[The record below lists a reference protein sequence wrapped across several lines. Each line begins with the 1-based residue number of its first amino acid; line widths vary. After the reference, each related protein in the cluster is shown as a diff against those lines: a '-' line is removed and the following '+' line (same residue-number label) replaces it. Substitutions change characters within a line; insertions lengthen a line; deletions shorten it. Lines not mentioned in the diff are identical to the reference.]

1 MTAAPVGTIDADDA
15 ADVGRVLSKGR
26 DQTRIGHAADL
37 AVAAVDRHD
46 AADVAVAKDV
56 TAVRIVLLYAAAGKA
71 TGQTAHKPAAEHVA
85 LAGLAV
91 VQHNILAVADKAADE
106 ITLEGAGVG
115 QCAGFFVE
123 ARLDLLLE
131 LGLSQVAAGHAFAA
145 LQGHALA
152 VARNAAEEL
161 PQHQAAR
168 IARGIALIVG
178 ARADRAVVP
187 QARQARRAGICACRK
202 QVADDTA
209 RKAVAGHKAVVDDVR
224 ITVRF
229 HLGSVHRA
237 EHAAHADAAPEGVLV
252 IRLGRRSGV
261 AGLLG
266 LLVCRCGRF
275 HVFRV
280 LVHKQTRHRH
290 VRRNGQVLHNGLGF
304 GYGNADETANAA
316 RLVCIIGIVFVI
328 YGLVFCCSL
337 RCSGSVVKRQRRGHQ
352 CTRRGVRAAGQGAVF
367 QRAGIDAAE
376 CANST
381 HIAPV
386 LVVGI
391 FQRRDEFCGRQ
402 PELVCLR
409 QRIGGD
415 GLGLDVDLN
424 VRVAQCDVRNFALVL
439 ADKADIVVG
448 QHVLLCPA
456 GFCNGLAAQLQ
467 IEDGHTGRLGCKD
480 RCFARKYDIFSQLR
494 DRRPGD
500 RVIEGRHLGRRVLI
514 TRRAVD
520 RDAAARPVQAGAV
533 AGLRGQR
540 VGALVGNL
548 PIRRPAQVVQM
559 AEIFQVCR
567 DRRAALGQQGVFLV
581 RRFLFA
587 GCVGVAVVLPR
598 LGAHGNVDVLRVV
611 QQAGDAV
618 QARGGNLCVDLTRT
632 QQRRVRHG
640 VQRQHKAALV
650 VA

>member
-1 MTAAPVGTIDADDA
+1 MTAAPVGIIDADDA

-71 TGQTAHKPAAEHVA
+71 TSQTAHKPAAEHVA
-85 LAGLAV
+85 LAGLAA
-91 VQHNILAVADKAADE
+91 VQHNFLAVADKAADE

-115 QCAGFFVE
+115 QCPGCVE

-131 LGLSQVAAGHAFAA
+131 LGLGQVAAGHAFAP
-145 LQGHALA
+145 LQGHAPA

-168 IARGIALIVG
+168 IAHGIAFIVG

-187 QARQARRAGICACRK
+187 QARQARGAGICACRK
-202 QVADDTA
+202 QVADDAA

-224 ITVRF
+224 FTVCF
-229 HLGSVHRA
+229 HLGRVHRT
-237 EHAAHADAAPEGVLV
+237 EHAAHADAAPERVLFT
-252 IRLGRRSGV
+252 RLGCRGSV

-266 LLVCRCGRF
+266 LLVCRCGLYNGL
-275 HVFRV
+275 RV
-280 LVHKQTRHRH
+280 LVHKQTRYRH
-290 VRRNGQVLHNGLGF
+290 VRRDGQILHDGLGF

-316 RLVCIIGIVFVI
+316 RLVCIIGIAFAASVQR
-328 YGLVFCCSL
+328 L
-337 RCSGSVVKRQRRGHQ
+337 RFALHCGGSVVKRQRRGHQ
-352 CTRRGVRAAGQGAVF
+352 RTRRGVRAAGQGAVF
-367 QRAGIDAAE
+367 QRAGVDAAE
-376 CANST
+376 CADGA

-386 LVVGI
+386 LVGVL
-391 FQRRDEFCGRQ
+391 QRRDEFGCSQ
-402 PELVCLR
+402 LELVFVR
-409 QRIGGD
+409 QRTGGD

-439 ADKADIVVG
+439 TDKADIVVG
-448 QHVLLCPA
+448 QLVLLCPA

-467 IEDGHTGRLGCKD
+467 IEDGNTGRLVVGKA
-480 RCFARKYDIFSQLR
+480 RCFTRKYDFFAQFR

-500 RVIEGRHLGRRVLI
+500 RVIEGRHLGRRVLP

-533 AGLRGQR
+533 AGLGGQC
-540 VGALVGNL
+540 VGALVVNL

-559 AEIFQVCR
+559 AEIFQVSR

-587 GCVGVAVVLPR
+587 GCVGVAVVFPR

-618 QARGGNLCVDLTRT
+618 QARGGNVSVVLTRT

>member
-1 MTAAPVGTIDADDA
+1 M
-15 ADVGRVLSKGR
+15 
-26 DQTRIGHAADL
+26 

-71 TGQTAHKPAAEHVA
+71 TSQTAHKPATEHVA
-85 LAGLAV
+85 LAGLAA
-91 VQHNILAVADKAADE
+91 VQHNFLAVADKAADE

-131 LGLSQVAAGHAFAA
+131 LGLGQVAAGHAVAV
-145 LQGHALA
+145 LQGHAPA

-187 QARQARRAGICACRK
+187 QARQALGHAGVRRK
-202 QVADDTA
+202 QVADDAA

-224 ITVRF
+224 FTVCF

-252 IRLGRRSGV
+252 IRLSRRSGV
-261 AGLLG
+261 AGLLA
-266 LLVCRCGRF
+266 LLVCRCVCN
-275 HVFRV
+275 VFRV

-290 VRRNGQVLHNGLGF
+290 VRRDGQILHDGIRF

-316 RLVCIIGIVFVI
+316 RLVCIIGIVFAIDVQRF
-328 YGLVFCCSL
+328 LFAL
-337 RCSGSVVKRQRRGHQ
+337 RCGGSVVKRQRRGHQ
-352 CTRRGVRAAGQGAVF
+352 RTGRGVRAAGQGAVF
-367 QRAGIDAAE
+367 QRAGVDAAE
-376 CANST
+376 CADGA

-386 LVVGI
+386 LVVLL
-391 FQRRDEFCGRQ
+391 QRRNEFGCGQ
-402 PELVCLR
+402 LELFFVR
-409 QRIGGD
+409 QRTGGD

-448 QHVLLCPA
+448 QLVLLCPA
-456 GFCNGLAAQLQ
+456 SFCNGLAAQLQ
-467 IEDGHTGRLGCKD
+467 IEDGHTGRLVVGKA
-480 RCFARKYDIFSQLR
+480 RCFAPKFDFFTQLR

-500 RVIEGRHLGRRVLI
+500 RVIEGRHLGRRPCA
-514 TRRAVD
+514 RGAVD

-533 AGLRGQR
+533 AGLGGQR
-540 VGALVGNL
+540 VGALVGDV
-548 PIRRPAQVVQM
+548 PVGRPAQVVQM
-559 AEIFQVCR
+559 AEIFQVGLF
-567 DRRAALGQQGVFLV
+567 RRAAFGQQGVFLV

-618 QARGGNLCVDLTRT
+618 QARGGNVSVVLTRT

>member
-1 MTAAPVGTIDADDA
+1 MTAAPVGIIDADDT

-26 DQTRIGHAADL
+26 DQTRIGHADDL

-46 AADVAVAKDV
+46 AADVAAAKDV

-85 LAGLAV
+85 LAGLAA
-91 VQHNILAVADKAADE
+91 VQHNFLAVADKAADE

-131 LGLSQVAAGHAFAA
+131 LGLGQVAAGHTFAA
-145 LQGHALA
+145 LQGHAPA

-187 QARQARRAGICACRK
+187 QARQALGHAGVRRK
-202 QVADDTA
+202 QVADDAA
-209 RKAVAGHKAVVDDVR
+209 RKAIAGHKAVVDDVR
-224 ITVRF
+224 IAVRC
-229 HLGSVHRA
+229 HLGRVHRA

-252 IRLGRRSGV
+252 TRLSCRGSV

-266 LLVCRCGRF
+266 LLVCRCVCNGL
-275 HVFRV
+275 RV
-280 LVHKQTRHRH
+280 LVHKQTRYRH
-290 VRRNGQVLHNGLGF
+290 VRRNGQVLHDGLGF

-316 RLVCIIGIVFVI
+316 RLVCIIGIAFAASVQRLCFA
-328 YGLVFCCSL
+328 L
-337 RCSGSVVKRQRRGHQ
+337 RCGGSVVKRQRRGHQ
-352 CTRRGVRAAGQGAVF
+352 RARRGVRAAGQGAVF

-376 CANST
+376 CADST

-386 LVVGI
+386 LV
-391 FQRRDEFCGRQ
+391 FLRQRRDEFGCSQ
-402 PELVCLR
+402 LELVCLR

-480 RCFARKYDIFSQLR
+480 RCLARKYDIFAQLR
-494 DRRPGD
+494 DRRPGN
-500 RVIEGRHLGRRVLI
+500 RVIEGRHLGRRPCA
-514 TRRAVD
+514 RGAVD
-520 RDAAARPVQAGAV
+520 RNAAARPVQAGAV
-533 AGLRGQR
+533 AGLGGQR
-540 VGALVGNL
+540 VGALVVNL

-587 GCVGVAVVLPR
+587 GCVGVAVVFPR

-618 QARGGNLCVDLTRT
+618 QARGGNVSAVLTRT

>member
-1 MTAAPVGTIDADDA
+1 M
-15 ADVGRVLSKGR
+15 
-26 DQTRIGHAADL
+26 

-46 AADVAVAKDV
+46 AADVAAAKDV
-56 TAVRIVLLYAAAGKA
+56 TAVRIVLFYAAAGKA
-71 TGQTAHKPAAEHVA
+71 TGQTAHKPVAEHVA

-91 VQHNILAVADKAADE
+91 LQHNILAVADKAADE

-115 QCAGFFVE
+115 QCAGFVE

-131 LGLSQVAAGHAFAA
+131 LGLGQVAAGHAFAA
-145 LQGHALA
+145 LQGHAPA
-152 VARNAAEEL
+152 VARNAAKEL

-187 QARQARRAGICACRK
+187 QARQALGHAGVHRK
-202 QVADDTA
+202 QVADDAA

-224 ITVRF
+224 FTVCF
-229 HLGSVHRA
+229 HLGRVHRA
-237 EHAAHADAAPEGVLV
+237 EHAAHADAAPEGVFV
-252 IRLGRRSGV
+252 IRPGCRSGV

-266 LLVCRCGRF
+266 LLVCRCVCNGLRA
-275 HVFRV
+275 

-290 VRRNGQVLHNGLGF
+290 VRRDGQILHNGIRF

-316 RLVCIIGIVFVI
+316 RLVCIIGIAFAASVLRLRFA
-328 YGLVFCCSL
+328 L
-337 RCSGSVVKRQRRGHQ
+337 RCGGSVVKRQRRGHQ
-352 CTRRGVRAAGQGAVF
+352 RTGRGVRAAGQGAVF

-376 CANST
+376 CADSAN
-381 HIAPV
+381 IAPV
-386 LVVGI
+386 LV
-391 FQRRDEFCGRQ
+391 FLRQRRDEFGRGQ
-402 PELVCLR
+402 LELVCLR

-424 VRVAQCDVRNFALVL
+424 VRVAQCDVRNVALVL
-439 ADKADIVVG
+439 ADKADIVVD
-448 QHVLLCPA
+448 QLVLLCLA

-467 IEDGHTGRLGCKD
+467 IKDGHTGRLVVGKA
-480 RCFARKYDIFSQLR
+480 RCFARKYDFFTQFR

-500 RVIEGRHLGRRVLI
+500 RVIEGRHLGRRVLLA
-514 TRRAVD
+514 RGAVD

-533 AGLRGQR
+533 AGLGGQR
-540 VGALVGNL
+540 VGALVGDV
-548 PIRRPAQVVQM
+548 PVGRPAQVVQM
-559 AEIFQVCR
+559 AEIFQVGR

-618 QARGGNLCVDLTRT
+618 QARGGNVSAVLTRT

>member
-1 MTAAPVGTIDADDA
+1 MTAAPVGIIDADDA

-46 AADVAVAKDV
+46 AADVAAAKDV

-85 LAGLAV
+85 LAGLAA
-91 VQHNILAVADKAADE
+91 VQHNFLAVADKAADE

-115 QCAGFFVE
+115 QCAGFVE

-131 LGLSQVAAGHAFAA
+131 LGLGQVAAGHAFAA
-145 LQGHALA
+145 LQGHAPS

-168 IARGIALIVG
+168 IALGIALIVG

-187 QARQARRAGICACRK
+187 QARQARGAGICACRK
-202 QVADDTA
+202 QVADDAA
-209 RKAVAGHKAVVDDVR
+209 RKAVASHKAVVDDVR
-224 ITVRF
+224 LVRRL
-229 HLGSVHRA
+229 HLRGVHRA

-252 IRLGRRSGV
+252 TRLGCRSGV

-266 LLVCRCGRF
+266 LLVCRCGLCNGL
-275 HVFRV
+275 HV
-280 LVHKQTRHRH
+280 LVHKQTRYRH
-290 VRRNGQVLHNGLGF
+290 VRRDGQILHDGIRF

-316 RLVCIIGIVFVI
+316 RLVCIIGIAFAVSVQRLL
-328 YGLVFCCSL
+328 YAL
-337 RCSGSVVKRQRRGHQ
+337 RCGGFVVKRQRRGHQ
-352 CTRRGVRAAGQGAVF
+352 RTGRGVRAAGQGAVF
-367 QRAGIDAAE
+367 QRAGVDAAE
-376 CANST
+376 CADGAN
-381 HIAPV
+381 IAPV

-391 FQRRDEFCGRQ
+391 LQRRDEFCGRQ
-402 PELVCLR
+402 PELVCIR

-439 ADKADIVVG
+439 TDKADIVVG
-448 QHVLLCPA
+448 QLVLLCPA

-467 IEDGHTGRLGCKD
+467 IEDGHTGRLGCNT
-480 RCFARKYDIFSQLR
+480 RCFARKFDFFTQLR

-500 RVIEGRHLGRRVLI
+500 RVIEGRHLGRRPCA
-514 TRRAVD
+514 RGAVD

-533 AGLRGQR
+533 AGLGSQR
-540 VGALVGNL
+540 VGSLAGNL
-548 PIRRPAQVVQM
+548 PIGRPAQVVQM
-559 AEIFQVCR
+559 AEIFQVSR
-567 DRRAALGQQGVFLV
+567 DRRAALGQQSVFLV

-618 QARGGNLCVDLTRT
+618 QARGGNFSAVLTRA

>member
-1 MTAAPVGTIDADDA
+1 M
-15 ADVGRVLSKGR
+15 
-26 DQTRIGHAADL
+26 
-37 AVAAVDRHD
+37 
-46 AADVAVAKDV
+46 
-56 TAVRIVLLYAAAGKA
+56 
-71 TGQTAHKPAAEHVA
+71 
-85 LAGLAV
+85 
-91 VQHNILAVADKAADE
+91 
-106 ITLEGAGVG
+106 
-115 QCAGFFVE
+115 
-123 ARLDLLLE
+123 
-131 LGLSQVAAGHAFAA
+131 
-145 LQGHALA
+145 QGHAPA

-187 QARQARRAGICACRK
+187 QARQALGHAGVHRK
-202 QVADDTA
+202 QVADDAA

-224 ITVRF
+224 FTVCF
-229 HLGSVHRA
+229 HLGRVHRA

-252 IRLGRRSGV
+252 IRLGCRGSV

-266 LLVCRCGRF
+266 LLVWRCGRF

-290 VRRNGQVLHNGLGF
+290 VRRNGQVLHDGLGF

-316 RLVCIIGIVFVI
+316 RLVCIIGIFFVI

-337 RCSGSVVKRQRRGHQ
+337 CCGGFVVKRQRRGHQ
-352 CTRRGVRAAGQGAVF
+352 RTGRGVRAAGQGAVF
-367 QRAGIDAAE
+367 QRACVDAAE
-376 CANST
+376 CADGT

-386 LVVGI
+386 LVGVL
-391 FQRRDEFCGRQ
+391 QRRDEFGRGQ
-402 PELVCLR
+402 LELVFVR
-409 QRIGGD
+409 QRTGGD

-448 QHVLLCPA
+448 QLFLPFPA
-456 GFCNGLAAQLQ
+456 CFCNGLAAQLQ

-480 RCFARKYDIFSQLR
+480 RCFARKFDFFTQLR

-500 RVIEGRHLGRRVLI
+500 RVIEGRHLGRRVPL

-520 RDAAARPVQAGAV
+520 RNAAARPVQTGAV
-533 AGLRGQR
+533 AGLGGQR

-587 GCVGVAVVLPR
+587 GCVGIAVVLPR

-611 QQAGDAV
+611 QQTGDAV
-618 QARGGNLCVDLTRT
+618 QARGGNLVVLTRT

>member
-1 MTAAPVGTIDADDA
+1 MTAAPVGIIDADDA

-46 AADVAVAKDV
+46 AADVAAAKDV
-56 TAVRIVLLYAAAGKA
+56 TAVRIVLFYAAAGKA

-91 VQHNILAVADKAADE
+91 LQRNILAVADKAADE
-106 ITLEGAGVG
+106 IALEGAGVG
-115 QCAGFFVE
+115 QCAGFVE

-131 LGLSQVAAGHAFAA
+131 LGLGQVAAGHAFAA
-145 LQGHALA
+145 LQGHAPA

-187 QARQARRAGICACRK
+187 QARQHRRRAGICACRK
-202 QVADDTA
+202 QVADDAA

-224 ITVRF
+224 IVVRF

-237 EHAAHADAAPEGVLV
+237 EHAAHADAAPERVLV
-252 IRLGRRSGV
+252 IRPGCRGSV

-266 LLVCRCGRF
+266 LLVWRCGLCNGLRA
-275 HVFRV
+275 
-280 LVHKQTRHRH
+280 LVHKQTRYRH
-290 VRRNGQVLHNGLGF
+290 VRRNGQVLHDGLGF

-316 RLVCIIGIVFVI
+316 RLVCIIGIAVAASVLRLRFA
-328 YGLVFCCSL
+328 L
-337 RCSGSVVKRQRRGHQ
+337 RCGGFVVKRQRRGHQ
-352 CTRRGVRAAGQGAVF
+352 RTRRGVRAAGQGAVF
-367 QRAGIDAAE
+367 QRAGVDAAE
-376 CANST
+376 CADGAN
-381 HIAPV
+381 IAPV
-386 LVVGI
+386 LV
-391 FQRRDEFCGRQ
+391 FLRQRRDEFGCSQ
-402 PELVCLR
+402 LELAFVR
-409 QRIGGD
+409 QRTGGD

-448 QHVLLCPA
+448 QLGLPCPA

-467 IEDGHTGRLGCKD
+467 IEDGHTGRLGCNT
-480 RCFARKYDIFSQLR
+480 RCFTRKFDFFAQLR

-500 RVIEGRHLGRRVLI
+500 RVIEGRHLGRRPCA
-514 TRRAVD
+514 RGAVD

-533 AGLRGQR
+533 AGLGGQR
-540 VGALVGNL
+540 VDALVGDV
-548 PIRRPAQVVQM
+548 PVGRPAQVVQM
-559 AEIFQVCR
+559 AEIFQVGLF
-567 DRRAALGQQGVFLV
+567 RRAALGQQGVFLV

-618 QARGGNLCVDLTRT
+618 QARGGNVSAVLTRA

>member
-1 MTAAPVGTIDADDA
+1 M
-15 ADVGRVLSKGR
+15 
-26 DQTRIGHAADL
+26 

-46 AADVAVAKDV
+46 AADVAAAKDV
-56 TAVRIVLLYAAAGKA
+56 TAVRIVLFYAAAGKA

-91 VQHNILAVADKAADE
+91 VQRNILAVADKAADE
-106 ITLEGAGVG
+106 IALEGAGVG

-131 LGLSQVAAGHAFAA
+131 LGLGQVAAGHTFAA
-145 LQGHALA
+145 FQGHAPA

-202 QVADDTA
+202 QVADDAA
-209 RKAVAGHKAVVDDVR
+209 RKAVAGDKAVVDDVR
-224 ITVRF
+224 LVRRL
-229 HLGSVHRA
+229 HLRGVHRA
-237 EHAAHADAAPEGVLV
+237 EHAAHTDAAPEGVLFT
-252 IRLGRRSGV
+252 RLGCRGSV

-266 LLVCRCGRF
+266 LLVWRCGRF
-275 HVFRV
+275 HVFRGR
-280 LVHKQTRHRH
+280 VHKQTRHRH
-290 VRRNGQVLHNGLGF
+290 VRRNGQVLHDGIRCF

-316 RLVCIIGIVFVI
+316 RLVCIIGIAFAASVQRLL
-328 YGLVFCCSL
+328 YAL
-337 RCSGSVVKRQRRGHQ
+337 RCGGSVVKRQRRGHQ
-352 CTRRGVRAAGQGAVF
+352 RTGRGVRAAGQGAVF
-367 QRAGIDAAE
+367 QRAGVDAAE
-376 CANST
+376 CADGT

-386 LVVGI
+386 LVVLR
-391 FQRRDEFCGRQ
+391 QRRDEFGRGQ
-402 PELVCLR
+402 LELVFVR

-448 QHVLLCPA
+448 QLVLPCLA

-467 IEDGHTGRLGCKD
+467 IEDGHTGRLGCNT
-480 RCFARKYDIFSQLR
+480 RCFARKFDFFAQLR

-500 RVIEGRHLGRRVLI
+500 RVIEGRHLGHRRPCA
-514 TRRAVD
+514 RGAVD
-520 RDAAARPVQAGAV
+520 RNAAARPVQAGAV
-533 AGLRGQR
+533 AGLGGQR
-540 VGALVGNL
+540 VGALFGDVPVG
-548 PIRRPAQVVQM
+548 RPAQVVQM
-559 AEIFQVCR
+559 AEIFQVSR

-611 QQAGDAV
+611 QQTGDAV
-618 QARGGNLCVDLTRT
+618 QARGGNVSVVLTRT
-632 QQRRVRHG
+632 QQRRVRHS

>member
-1 MTAAPVGTIDADDA
+1 M
-15 ADVGRVLSKGR
+15 
-26 DQTRIGHAADL
+26 
-37 AVAAVDRHD
+37 
-46 AADVAVAKDV
+46 
-56 TAVRIVLLYAAAGKA
+56 YAAAGKA
-71 TGQTAHKPAAEHVA
+71 AGQTAHKPAAEHVA

-91 VQHNILAVADKAADE
+91 VQRNIFAVADKAADE

-115 QCAGFFVE
+115 QCPGCVE

-131 LGLSQVAAGHAFAA
+131 LGLGQVAAGHAFAA
-145 LQGHALA
+145 LQGHAPA

-168 IARGIALIVG
+168 IALGIALIVG
-178 ARADRAVVP
+178 ARADRAVVR
-187 QARQARRAGICACRK
+187 QARQARGHAGVRRE
-202 QVADDTA
+202 QVADDAA

-224 ITVRF
+224 IAVRF

-252 IRLGRRSGV
+252 TRPGCRGSV

-266 LLVCRCGRF
+266 LLVCRCVCNG
-275 HVFRV
+275 FRV

-290 VRRNGQVLHNGLGF
+290 VRRNGQILHDGIRCF

-316 RLVCIIGIVFVI
+316 RLVCIIGIAFAASVQR
-328 YGLVFCCSL
+328 L
-337 RCSGSVVKRQRRGHQ
+337 RFALHCGGSVIKRQRRGHQ
-352 CTRRGVRAAGQGAVF
+352 RTRRGVRAAGQGAVF
-367 QRAGIDAAE
+367 QRAGVDAAE
-376 CANST
+376 CADGA

-391 FQRRDEFCGRQ
+391 LQRRDEFCGRQ

-409 QRIGGD
+409 QRTGGD

-448 QHVLLCPA
+448 QHVLLCLA

-467 IEDGHTGRLGCKD
+467 IEDGHTGRLVVGKA
-480 RCFARKYDIFSQLR
+480 RCFARKYDFFTQLR

-500 RVIEGRHLGRRVLI
+500 RVIEGRHLGHRRPCA
-514 TRRAVD
+514 RGAVD

-533 AGLRGQR
+533 AGLGGQR
-540 VGALVGNL
+540 VGALVGDV
-548 PIRRPAQVVQM
+548 PVGRPAQVVQM
-559 AEIFQVCR
+559 AEIFQVGLF
-567 DRRAALGQQGVFLV
+567 RRAAFGQQGVFLV

-587 GCVGVAVVLPR
+587 GCIGVTVVFPR

-618 QARGGNLCVDLTRT
+618 QARGGNLCVVLTRT

>member
-1 MTAAPVGTIDADDA
+1 M
-15 ADVGRVLSKGR
+15 
-26 DQTRIGHAADL
+26 

-46 AADVAVAKDV
+46 AADVAAAKDV
-56 TAVRIVLLYAAAGKA
+56 TAVRIVLFYAAAGKA

-91 VQHNILAVADKAADE
+91 LQHNILAVADKAADE

-115 QCAGFFVE
+115 QCAGFVE

-131 LGLSQVAAGHAFAA
+131 LGLGQVAAGHAFAA
-145 LQGHALA
+145 LQGHAPA

-187 QARQARRAGICACRK
+187 QARQALGHAGVHRK
-202 QVADDTA
+202 QVADDAA

-224 ITVRF
+224 FTVCF

-237 EHAAHADAAPEGVLV
+237 EHAAHANAAPEGVFV
-252 IRLGRRSGV
+252 IRLGCRGSV

-280 LVHKQTRHRH
+280 LVHKQTRYRH
-290 VRRNGQVLHNGLGF
+290 VRRNGQVLHDGLGF

-316 RLVCIIGIVFVI
+316 RLVCIIGIAVAASVRRLL
-328 YGLVFCCSL
+328 YAL
-337 RCSGSVVKRQRRGHQ
+337 RCGGSVVKRQRRGHQ
-352 CTRRGVRAAGQGAVF
+352 RTGRGVRAAGQGAVF
-367 QRAGIDAAE
+367 QRAGVDAAE
-376 CANST
+376 CADST

-386 LVVGI
+386 LVVLR
-391 FQRRDEFCGRQ
+391 QRRDEFGRGQ
-402 PELVCLR
+402 LELVCLR
-409 QRIGGD
+409 QRTGVD

-424 VRVAQCDVRNFALVL
+424 VRVAQCDVRNFALIL

-448 QHVLLCPA
+448 QLVLPCPA

-480 RCFARKYDIFSQLR
+480 RCFARKFDFFTQLR
-494 DRRPGD
+494 DRRPCD
-500 RVIEGRHLGRRVLI
+500 RVIEGRHLGRRVPL

-533 AGLRGQR
+533 AGLGGQR
-540 VGALVGNL
+540 VGALVVNL
-548 PIRRPAQVVQM
+548 PIGRPAQIVQM
-559 AEIFQVCR
+559 AEIFQVSR

-587 GCVGVAVVLPR
+587 GCVGIAVVLPR

-618 QARGGNLCVDLTRT
+618 QARGGNLVVLTRT

>member
-1 MTAAPVGTIDADDA
+1 M
-15 ADVGRVLSKGR
+15 
-26 DQTRIGHAADL
+26 
-37 AVAAVDRHD
+37 
-46 AADVAVAKDV
+46 
-56 TAVRIVLLYAAAGKA
+56 YAAAGKA

-85 LAGLAV
+85 LAGLAA
-91 VQHNILAVADKAADE
+91 VQHNFLAVADKAADE

-115 QCAGFFVE
+115 QCAGFFVK

-131 LGLSQVAAGHAFAA
+131 LGLGQVAASHAFAA
-145 LQGHALA
+145 LQGHAPA

-187 QARQARRAGICACRK
+187 QARQALGHAGVRRK
-202 QVADDTA
+202 QVADDAA
-209 RKAVAGHKAVVDDVR
+209 REAVAGDKAVVDDVR

-237 EHAAHADAAPEGVLV
+237 EHAAHADAAPEGVRV
-252 IRLGRRSGV
+252 TRPGCRGSV

-266 LLVCRCGRF
+266 LLVWRCVCN
-275 HVFRV
+275 VFRV
-280 LVHKQTRHRH
+280 LVHKQTRYRH
-290 VRRNGQVLHNGLGF
+290 VRRDGQILHDGIGF

-337 RCSGSVVKRQRRGHQ
+337 CRGGGVAKRQRRGHQ
-352 CTRRGVRAAGQGAVF
+352 RTGRGVRAAGQGAVF
-367 QRAGIDAAE
+367 QRAGVDAAE
-376 CANST
+376 CADGA

-386 LVVGI
+386 LVVLR
-391 FQRRDEFCGRQ
+391 QRRDEFGCSQ
-402 PELVCLR
+402 LELVFVR
-409 QRIGGD
+409 QRTGGD

-424 VRVAQCDVRNFALVL
+424 VRVAQCDVRNVALVL

-448 QHVLLCPA
+448 QLVLLCLA

-467 IEDGHTGRLGCKD
+467 IEDGHTGRLVVGKA
-480 RCFARKYDIFSQLR
+480 RCFAPKFDFFTQLR

-500 RVIEGRHLGRRVLI
+500 RVIEGRHLGRRPCA
-514 TRRAVD
+514 RGAVE

-533 AGLRGQR
+533 AGLGGQC
-540 VGALVGNL
+540 VGALVVNL

-559 AEIFQVCR
+559 AEIFQVSR

-587 GCVGVAVVLPR
+587 GCVGVAVVFPR

-618 QARGGNLCVDLTRT
+618 QARGGNLCVVLTRT

>member
-1 MTAAPVGTIDADDA
+1 MTAAPVGIIDADDA

-46 AADVAVAKDV
+46 AADVAAAKDV
-56 TAVRIVLLYAAAGKA
+56 TAVRIVLFYAAAGKA

-91 VQHNILAVADKAADE
+91 LQRNILAVADKAADE
-106 ITLEGAGVG
+106 IALEGAGVG
-115 QCAGFFVE
+115 QCAGFVE

-131 LGLSQVAAGHAFAA
+131 LGLGQVAAGHAFAA
-145 LQGHALA
+145 FQGHAPA

-168 IARGIALIVG
+168 IALGIALIVG

-187 QARQARRAGICACRK
+187 QARQHRRRAGICACRK
-202 QVADDTA
+202 QVADDAA

-224 ITVRF
+224 ITVCF

-237 EHAAHADAAPEGVLV
+237 EHAAHADAAPEGALV
-252 IRLGRRSGV
+252 IRLGCRGSV

-266 LLVCRCGRF
+266 LLVWRCGLCNGLRA
-275 HVFRV
+275 

-290 VRRNGQVLHNGLGF
+290 VRRDCQILHDGIRF

-316 RLVCIIGIVFVI
+316 RLVFIIGIVFVI

-337 RCSGSVVKRQRRGHQ
+337 RCGGFVVKRQRRGHQ
-352 CTRRGVRAAGQGAVF
+352 RTRRGVRAAGQGAVF
-367 QRAGIDAAE
+367 QRAGVDAAE
-376 CANST
+376 CADGAN
-381 HIAPV
+381 IAPV
-386 LVVGI
+386 LVVLR
-391 FQRRDEFCGRQ
+391 QRRDEFGCGQ
-402 PELVCLR
+402 LELVFVR

-448 QHVLLCPA
+448 QLGLPCPA

-467 IEDGHTGRLGCKD
+467 IEDGHTGRLGCNT
-480 RCFARKYDIFSQLR
+480 RCFTRKFDFFAQLR

-500 RVIEGRHLGRRVLI
+500 RVIEGRHLGRRPCA
-514 TRRAVD
+514 RGAVD

-533 AGLRGQR
+533 AGLGGQR
-540 VGALVGNL
+540 VDALVGDV
-548 PIRRPAQVVQM
+548 PVGRPAQVVQM
-559 AEIFQVCR
+559 AEIFQVGR
-567 DRRAALGQQGVFLV
+567 VRRAALGQQGVFLV

-618 QARGGNLCVDLTRT
+618 QARGGNVSAVLTRA

>member
-1 MTAAPVGTIDADDA
+1 MAAAPVGIIDADDA

-26 DQTRIGHAADL
+26 DQTRIGHAADF

-46 AADVAVAKDV
+46 AADVAAAKDV
-56 TAVRIVLLYAAAGKA
+56 TAVRIVLFYAAAGKA

-91 VQHNILAVADKAADE
+91 LQRNILAVADKAADE

-123 ARLDLLLE
+123 ACLDLLLE
-131 LGLSQVAAGHAFAA
+131 LGLGQVAAGHAFAA
-145 LQGHALA
+145 LQGHAPA

-161 PQHQAAR
+161 PQHQAVR
-168 IARGIALIVG
+168 IALGIALIVG

-187 QARQARRAGICACRK
+187 QARQHRRRAGICACRK
-202 QVADDTA
+202 QVADDAA
-209 RKAVAGHKAVVDDVR
+209 REAVAGHKAVVDDVR
-224 ITVRF
+224 LTVRL

-252 IRLGRRSGV
+252 IRPGCRGSV

-266 LLVCRCGRF
+266 LLVCRYVCN
-275 HVFRV
+275 VFRV

-290 VRRNGQVLHNGLGF
+290 VRRNGQVLHDGIRF

-316 RLVCIIGIVFVI
+316 RLVCIIGISVAASVQR
-328 YGLVFCCSL
+328 L
-337 RCSGSVVKRQRRGHQ
+337 RFAIRCGGSVVKRQRRGHQ
-352 CTRRGVRAAGQGAVF
+352 RTRRGVRAAGQGAVF
-367 QRAGIDAAE
+367 QRAGVDAAE

-386 LVVGI
+386 LVGVL
-391 FQRRDEFCGRQ
+391 QRRDEFGCGQ
-402 PELVCLR
+402 LELVFVR
-409 QRIGGD
+409 QCIGGE

-448 QHVLLCPA
+448 QLVLPFPA
-456 GFCNGLAAQLQ
+456 GFCNRLAAQLQ
-467 IEDGHTGRLGCKD
+467 IEDGYTGRLGRNT
-480 RCFARKYDIFSQLR
+480 RCFARKYDFFTQLR

-500 RVIEGRHLGRRVLI
+500 RVIEGRHLGHRRPCA
-514 TRRAVD
+514 RGAVD
-520 RDAAARPVQAGAV
+520 RDAAARPVQTGAV
-533 AGLRGQR
+533 AGLGGQR
-540 VGALVGNL
+540 VGALVGDV
-548 PIRRPAQVVQM
+548 PVGRPAQVVQM
-559 AEIFQVCR
+559 AEIFQVGLF
-567 DRRAALGQQGVFLV
+567 RRAALGQQGVFLV

-587 GCVGVAVVLPR
+587 GCIGVTVVFPR

-618 QARGGNLCVDLTRT
+618 QARGGNFSAVLTRA

>member
-85 LAGLAV
+85 LAGLAA

-106 ITLEGAGVG
+106 IALEGAGVG

-123 ARLDLLLE
+123 ARHDLLLE
-131 LGLSQVAAGHAFAA
+131 LGLGQVAAGHTFAA

-187 QARQARRAGICACRK
+187 QARQARGHAGVRRK
-202 QVADDTA
+202 QVADDAT

-316 RLVCIIGIVFVI
+316 RLVCIIGISVAASVQR
-328 YGLVFCCSL
+328 L
-337 RCSGSVVKRQRRGHQ
+337 RFAIRCGGSVVKRQRRGHQ
-352 CTRRGVRAAGQGAVF
+352 RTRRGVRAAGQGAVF
-367 QRAGIDAAE
+367 QRAGVDAAE
-376 CANST
+376 CADST

-386 LVVGI
+386 LVVLL
-391 FQRRDEFCGRQ
+391 QRRDEFGCGQ
-402 PELVCLR
+402 LELVCLR
-409 QRIGGD
+409 QRTSGD

-480 RCFARKYDIFSQLR
+480 RCFARKYDIFAQLR

-500 RVIEGRHLGRRVLI
+500 RVIEGRHLGRRVLP

-533 AGLRGQR
+533 AGLGGQH
-540 VGALVGNL
+540 VGALAGIL
-548 PIRRPAQVVQM
+548 PIRGPAQVVQM
-559 AEIFQVCR
+559 AEIFQVSR
-567 DRRAALGQQGVFLV
+567 DRRAALGQQSVFIGRSPHLA
-581 RRFLFA
+581 A

-618 QARGGNLCVDLTRT
+618 QARGGNVSAVLTRA
-632 QQRRVRHG
+632 QQRGVRHG

>member
-1 MTAAPVGTIDADDA
+1 M
-15 ADVGRVLSKGR
+15 
-26 DQTRIGHAADL
+26 
-37 AVAAVDRHD
+37 
-46 AADVAVAKDV
+46 
-56 TAVRIVLLYAAAGKA
+56 YAAAGKA

-85 LAGLAV
+85 LAGLAA
-91 VQHNILAVADKAADE
+91 VQHNFLAVADKAADE

-115 QCAGFFVE
+115 QCAGFVE

-131 LGLSQVAAGHAFAA
+131 LGLGQVAAGHAFAA
-145 LQGHALA
+145 LQGHAPA

-202 QVADDTA
+202 QVADDAA

-224 ITVRF
+224 LVRRL
-229 HLGSVHRA
+229 HLRGVHRA
-237 EHAAHADAAPEGVLV
+237 EHAAHADAAPEGAVRAGLS
-252 IRLGRRSGV
+252 RRGSV

-266 LLVCRCGRF
+266 LLVWRCVCNGL
-275 HVFRV
+275 RV

-290 VRRNGQVLHNGLGF
+290 VRRNGQILHDGIRCF

-316 RLVCIIGIVFVI
+316 RLVCIIGIAVAASVRCLL
-328 YGLVFCCSL
+328 YAL
-337 RCSGSVVKRQRRGHQ
+337 RCGGSVVKRQRRGHQ
-352 CTRRGVRAAGQGAVF
+352 RTGRGVRAAGQGAIF
-367 QRAGIDAAE
+367 QRAGVDAAE
-376 CANST
+376 CADGAN
-381 HIAPV
+381 IAPV
-386 LVVGI
+386 LV
-391 FQRRDEFCGRQ
+391 FLRQRRDEFGCGQ
-402 PELVCLR
+402 LELVFVR
-409 QRIGGD
+409 QRTGGD

-448 QHVLLCPA
+448 QLVLPCPA

-467 IEDGHTGRLGCKD
+467 IEDGHTGRLGCNT
-480 RCFARKYDIFSQLR
+480 RCFALKFDFFAQLR

-500 RVIEGRHLGRRVLI
+500 RVIEGRHLGRRVPL

-520 RDAAARPVQAGAV
+520 RNAAARPVQTGAV
-533 AGLRGQR
+533 AGLGGQR
-540 VGALVGNL
+540 VGALAGNL
-548 PIRRPAQVVQM
+548 PIGRPAQVVQM
-559 AEIFQVCR
+559 AEIFQFCFI
-567 DRRAALGQQGVFLV
+567 RRAALGQQSVFLV

-587 GCVGVAVVLPR
+587 GCVGIAVVLPR
-598 LGAHGNVDVLRVV
+598 LGTHGNVDVLRVV
-611 QQAGDAV
+611 QQTGDAV
-618 QARGGNLCVDLTRT
+618 QARGGNLVVLTRT

>member
-1 MTAAPVGTIDADDA
+1 M
-15 ADVGRVLSKGR
+15 
-26 DQTRIGHAADL
+26 

-46 AADVAVAKDV
+46 AADVAAAKDV

-85 LAGLAV
+85 LAGLAA
-91 VQHNILAVADKAADE
+91 VQHNFLAVADKAADE

-115 QCAGFFVE
+115 QCAGFFVK

-131 LGLSQVAAGHAFAA
+131 LGLGQVAAGHAFAP
-145 LQGHALA
+145 LQGHAPA

-168 IARGIALIVG
+168 IARGIAFIVG

-187 QARQARRAGICACRK
+187 QARQARGAGICACRK
-202 QVADDTA
+202 QVADDAA
-209 RKAVAGHKAVVDDVR
+209 RKAVASHKAVVDDVR
-224 ITVRF
+224 LVRRL
-229 HLGSVHRA
+229 HLRGVHRA

-252 IRLGRRSGV
+252 TRLGCRSGV

-266 LLVCRCGRF
+266 LLVCRCGLCNGL
-275 HVFRV
+275 HV
-280 LVHKQTRHRH
+280 LVHKQTRYRH
-290 VRRNGQVLHNGLGF
+290 VRRDGQILHDGIRF

-316 RLVCIIGIVFVI
+316 RLVCIIGIAFAVSVQRLL
-328 YGLVFCCSL
+328 YAL
-337 RCSGSVVKRQRRGHQ
+337 RCGGFVVKRQRRGHQ
-352 CTRRGVRAAGQGAVF
+352 RTGRGVRAAGQGAVF
-367 QRAGIDAAE
+367 QRAGVDAAE
-376 CANST
+376 CADGAN
-381 HIAPV
+381 IAPV

-391 FQRRDEFCGRQ
+391 LQRRDEFCGRQ
-402 PELVCLR
+402 PELVCIR

-439 ADKADIVVG
+439 TDKADIVVG
-448 QHVLLCPA
+448 QLVLLCPA

-480 RCFARKYDIFSQLR
+480 RCLARKYDIFAQLR

-500 RVIEGRHLGRRVLI
+500 RVIEGRHLGRRPCA
-514 TRRAVD
+514 RGAVD

-533 AGLRGQR
+533 AGLGGQR

-567 DRRAALGQQGVFLV
+567 NRRAALGQQGVFLV
-581 RRFLFA
+581 RHFLFA

-618 QARGGNLCVDLTRT
+618 QARGGNVSVVLTRA

>member
-1 MTAAPVGTIDADDA
+1 M
-15 ADVGRVLSKGR
+15 
-26 DQTRIGHAADL
+26 
-37 AVAAVDRHD
+37 
-46 AADVAVAKDV
+46 
-56 TAVRIVLLYAAAGKA
+56 YAAAGKA
-71 TGQTAHKPAAEHVA
+71 TGQTAHKPAAEHVV

-91 VQHNILAVADKAADE
+91 FQHNFLAVADKAADE

-115 QCAGFFVE
+115 QCPGCVE

-131 LGLSQVAAGHAFAA
+131 LGLGQVAAGHAFAA
-145 LQGHALA
+145 LQGHAPA

-187 QARQARRAGICACRK
+187 QARQALGHAGVRRK
-202 QVADDTA
+202 QVADDAA
-209 RKAVAGHKAVVDDVR
+209 RKAVAGDKAVVDDVR

-237 EHAAHADAAPEGVLV
+237 EHAAHADAAPEGAV
-252 IRLGRRSGV
+252 RAGLGCRGSV

-266 LLVCRCGRF
+266 LLVCRYVCN
-275 HVFRV
+275 VFRV
-280 LVHKQTRHRH
+280 LVHKQTRYRH
-290 VRRNGQVLHNGLGF
+290 VRRDGQILHDGLGF

-316 RLVCIIGIVFVI
+316 RLVCIIGIAFAASVQR
-328 YGLVFCCSL
+328 L
-337 RCSGSVVKRQRRGHQ
+337 RFAIRCGGSVVKRQRRGHQ
-352 CTRRGVRAAGQGAVF
+352 RTRRGVRAAGQGAVF
-367 QRAGIDAAE
+367 QRAGVDAAE
-376 CANST
+376 CADST

-386 LVVGI
+386 LV
-391 FQRRDEFCGRQ
+391 FLRQRRDEFGCGQ
-402 PELVCLR
+402 LELVFVR
-409 QRIGGD
+409 QRTGGD

-424 VRVAQCDVRNFALVL
+424 VRVAQCDVRNFAPVL

-448 QHVLLCPA
+448 QLVLLCPA

-467 IEDGHTGRLGCKD
+467 IEDGHTGRLVVGKA
-480 RCFARKYDIFSQLR
+480 RCFAPKFDFFTQLR

-500 RVIEGRHLGRRVLI
+500 RVIEGRHLGHRRPCA
-514 TRRAVD
+514 RGAVD

-533 AGLRGQR
+533 AGLGGQR

-548 PIRRPAQVVQM
+548 PIGRPAQVVQM
-559 AEIFQVCR
+559 AEIFQISR
-567 DRRAALGQQGVFLV
+567 DRRAALGQQGVFSV

-587 GCVGVAVVLPR
+587 GCVGVAVVFPR
-598 LGAHGNVDVLRVV
+598 LGAHGNIDVLRVV

-618 QARGGNLCVDLTRT
+618 QARSGNVSVVLTRA
-632 QQRRVRHG
+632 QQRCVRHG

>member
-1 MTAAPVGTIDADDA
+1 M
-15 ADVGRVLSKGR
+15 
-26 DQTRIGHAADL
+26 
-37 AVAAVDRHD
+37 
-46 AADVAVAKDV
+46 
-56 TAVRIVLLYAAAGKA
+56 YAAAGKA

-85 LAGLAV
+85 LAGLAA

-106 ITLEGAGVG
+106 IALEGAGVG
-115 QCAGFFVE
+115 QRAGFVE

-131 LGLSQVAAGHAFAA
+131 LGLGQVAAGHAFAPF
-145 LQGHALA
+145 QGHAPA

-187 QARQARRAGICACRK
+187 QARQALGHAGVRRK
-202 QVADDTA
+202 QVADDAA

-224 ITVRF
+224 LVRRL
-229 HLGSVHRA
+229 HLRGVHRA

-252 IRLGRRSGV
+252 IRPGCRGSV
-261 AGLLG
+261 AGLLV
-266 LLVCRCGRF
+266 LLVCRYVCN
-275 HVFRV
+275 VFRV

-290 VRRNGQVLHNGLGF
+290 VRRNGQILHDGIRF

-316 RLVCIIGIVFVI
+316 RLVCIIGIAFAISVQRLRFA
-328 YGLVFCCSL
+328 L
-337 RCSGSVVKRQRRGHQ
+337 RCGGSVVKRQRRGHQ
-352 CTRRGVRAAGQGAVF
+352 RTRRGVRAAGQGAVF

-376 CANST
+376 CTDST

-391 FQRRDEFCGRQ
+391 LQRRDEFCGRQ

-409 QRIGGD
+409 QRTSGD

-424 VRVAQCDVRNFALVL
+424 VRVAQCDVRNFAPVL
-439 ADKADIVVG
+439 ADKADIVGG
-448 QHVLLCPA
+448 QLVLLCLA

-467 IEDGHTGRLGCKD
+467 IEDGHTGRLGCKT
-480 RCFARKYDIFSQLR
+480 RFFARKFDFFAQLR

-500 RVIEGRHLGRRVLI
+500 RVIEGRHLGRRPCV
-514 TRRAVD
+514 RGAVD

-533 AGLRGQR
+533 AGLGGQR
-540 VGALVGNL
+540 VDALVGDV
-548 PIRRPAQVVQM
+548 PVGRPAQVVQM
-559 AEIFQVCR
+559 AEIFQVSR

-587 GCVGVAVVLPR
+587 GCVGVAVVFPR

-618 QARGGNLCVDLTRT
+618 QARGGNVSAVLTRA

>member
-1 MTAAPVGTIDADDA
+1 M
-15 ADVGRVLSKGR
+15 
-26 DQTRIGHAADL
+26 
-37 AVAAVDRHD
+37 
-46 AADVAVAKDV
+46 
-56 TAVRIVLLYAAAGKA
+56 YAAAGKA
-71 TGQTAHKPAAEHVA
+71 AGQTAHKPAAEHVA

-91 VQHNILAVADKAADE
+91 VQRNIFAVADKAADE

-115 QCAGFFVE
+115 QCPGCVE

-131 LGLSQVAAGHAFAA
+131 LGLGQVAAGHAFAA
-145 LQGHALA
+145 LQGHAPA

-168 IARGIALIVG
+168 IALGIALIVG
-178 ARADRAVVP
+178 ARADRAVVR
-187 QARQARRAGICACRK
+187 QARQARGHAGVRRE
-202 QVADDTA
+202 QVADDAA

-224 ITVRF
+224 IAVRF

-252 IRLGRRSGV
+252 IRLGCRGSV

-266 LLVCRCGRF
+266 LLVCRCGLCNGL
-275 HVFRV
+275 RV
-280 LVHKQTRHRH
+280 LVHKQTRYRH
-290 VRRNGQVLHNGLGF
+290 VRRNGQILHDGIRF

-316 RLVCIIGIVFVI
+316 RLVCIIGIAFAVSVQRLRFA
-328 YGLVFCCSL
+328 L
-337 RCSGSVVKRQRRGHQ
+337 RCGGSVVKRQRRGHQ
-352 CTRRGVRAAGQGAVF
+352 RTRRGVRAAGQGAVF
-367 QRAGIDAAE
+367 QRAGVDAAE
-376 CANST
+376 CADGA

-386 LVVGI
+386 LV
-391 FQRRDEFCGRQ
+391 FLRQRRDEFGRGQ
-402 PELVCLR
+402 LELVCLR

-448 QHVLLCPA
+448 QHVLLCLA

-467 IEDGHTGRLGCKD
+467 IEDGHTGRLVVGKA
-480 RCFARKYDIFSQLR
+480 RCFARKYDFFTQLR

-500 RVIEGRHLGRRVLI
+500 RVIEGRHLGHRRPCA
-514 TRRAVD
+514 RGAVD

-533 AGLRGQR
+533 AGLGGQR
-540 VGALVGNL
+540 VGALVGDV
-548 PIRRPAQVVQM
+548 PVGRPAQVVQM
-559 AEIFQVCR
+559 AEIFQVGLF
-567 DRRAALGQQGVFLV
+567 RRAAFGQQGVFLV

-587 GCVGVAVVLPR
+587 GCIGVTVVFPR

-618 QARGGNLCVDLTRT
+618 QARGGNLCVVLTRT

>member
-1 MTAAPVGTIDADDA
+1 MTAAPVGIIDADDA

-46 AADVAVAKDV
+46 AADVAAAKDV
-56 TAVRIVLLYAAAGKA
+56 TAVRIVLFYAAAGKA

-91 VQHNILAVADKAADE
+91 LQRNILAVADKAADE
-106 ITLEGAGVG
+106 IALEGAGVG
-115 QCAGFFVE
+115 QCPGFVE

-131 LGLSQVAAGHAFAA
+131 LGLGQVAAGHAFAA
-145 LQGHALA
+145 FQGHAPA

-161 PQHQAAR
+161 PQHQAAH

-187 QARQARRAGICACRK
+187 QARQHRRRAGICACRK
-202 QVADDTA
+202 QVADDAA

-224 ITVRF
+224 FTVCF

-237 EHAAHADAAPEGVLV
+237 EHAAHADAAPERVLFT
-252 IRLGRRSGV
+252 RLGRRSGV

-266 LLVCRCGRF
+266 LLVWRCGRF

-290 VRRNGQVLHNGLGF
+290 VRRNGQVLHDGLGF

-316 RLVCIIGIVFVI
+316 RLVCIIGIAFAASPLRLRI
-328 YGLVFCCSL
+328 AL
-337 RCSGSVVKRQRRGHQ
+337 RCGGFVVKRQRRGHQ
-352 CTRRGVRAAGQGAVF
+352 RTRRSVRAAGQGAVF
-367 QRAGIDAAE
+367 QRAGVDAAE
-376 CANST
+376 CADST

-386 LVVGI
+386 LV
-391 FQRRDEFCGRQ
+391 FLRQRRDEFGRGQ
-402 PELVCLR
+402 LELAFVR
-409 QRIGGD
+409 QRIGGE

-456 GFCNGLAAQLQ
+456 DFCNGLAAQLQ
-467 IEDGHTGRLGCKD
+467 IEDGHTGRLGCNT
-480 RCFARKYDIFSQLR
+480 RCFTRKFDFFAQLR

-500 RVIEGRHLGRRVLI
+500 RVIEGRHLGRRPCA
-514 TRRAVD
+514 RGAVD

-533 AGLRGQR
+533 AGLGGQR
-540 VGALVGNL
+540 VDALVGDA
-548 PIRRPAQVVQM
+548 PVGRPAQVVQM
-559 AEIFQVCR
+559 AEIFQVCLF
-567 DRRAALGQQGVFLV
+567 RRAALGQQGVFLV

-618 QARGGNLCVDLTRT
+618 QARGGNVSAVLTRA

>member
-1 MTAAPVGTIDADDA
+1 M
-15 ADVGRVLSKGR
+15 
-26 DQTRIGHAADL
+26 
-37 AVAAVDRHD
+37 
-46 AADVAVAKDV
+46 
-56 TAVRIVLLYAAAGKA
+56 YAAAGKA

-85 LAGLAV
+85 LAGLAA
-91 VQHNILAVADKAADE
+91 VQHNFLAVADKAADE
-106 ITLEGAGVG
+106 ITFERAGVG

-131 LGLSQVAAGHAFAA
+131 LGLGQVAASHAFAA
-145 LQGHALA
+145 LQGHAPA

-187 QARQARRAGICACRK
+187 QARQALGHAGVRRK
-202 QVADDTA
+202 QVADDAA

-224 ITVRF
+224 LVRRL
-229 HLGSVHRA
+229 HLRSVHRA
-237 EHAAHADAAPEGVLV
+237 EHAAHADAAPEGVRV
-252 IRLGRRSGV
+252 TRLSRRGSV

-266 LLVCRCGRF
+266 LLVWRCGRF

-290 VRRNGQVLHNGLGF
+290 VRRNGQILHDGLGF

-316 RLVCIIGIVFVI
+316 RLVCIIGIAFVI

-337 RCSGSVVKRQRRGHQ
+337 CRGGGVAKRQRRGHQ
-352 CTRRGVRAAGQGAVF
+352 RTRRGVRAAGQGAVF
-367 QRAGIDAAE
+367 QCAGVDAAE
-376 CANST
+376 CADGA

-386 LVVGI
+386 LV
-391 FQRRDEFCGRQ
+391 FLRQRRDEFGCGQ
-402 PELVCLR
+402 LELVFVR
-409 QRIGGD
+409 QRTGGD

-439 ADKADIVVG
+439 TDKADIVVG

-467 IEDGHTGRLGCKD
+467 IEDGHTGHLGCKA
-480 RCFARKYDIFSQLR
+480 RCFARKYDFFAQFR

-500 RVIEGRHLGRRVLI
+500 RVIKGWHLGRRVLL
-514 TRRAVD
+514 TRRTVD

-533 AGLRGQR
+533 AGLGGQH

-559 AEIFQVCR
+559 AEIFQVGLF
-567 DRRAALGQQGVFLV
+567 RRAALGQQGVFLV

-587 GCVGVAVVLPR
+587 GCIGVAVVLPR

-618 QARGGNLCVDLTRT
+618 QARGGNVSVVLTRA

>member
-1 MTAAPVGTIDADDA
+1 MTAAPVGIIDADDA

-26 DQTRIGHAADL
+26 DQTRIGHAADF
-37 AVAAVDRHD
+37 AVAAADRHD

-91 VQHNILAVADKAADE
+91 LQRNILAVADKAADE
-106 ITLEGAGVG
+106 IALEGAGVG
-115 QCAGFFVE
+115 QCPGCVE

-131 LGLSQVAAGHAFAA
+131 LGLGQVAAGHAFAA
-145 LQGHALA
+145 LQGHAPA

-187 QARQARRAGICACRK
+187 QARQALGHAGVRRK
-202 QVADDTA
+202 QVADDAA

-224 ITVRF
+224 LVRRL
-229 HLGSVHRA
+229 HLRGVHRA
-237 EHAAHADAAPEGVLV
+237 EHAAHADAAPEGVLFT
-252 IRLGRRSGV
+252 RLGCRGSV
-261 AGLLG
+261 AGLLV
-266 LLVCRCGRF
+266 LLVCRYICN
-275 HVFRV
+275 VFRV
-280 LVHKQTRHRH
+280 LVHKQTRYRH
-290 VRRNGQVLHNGLGF
+290 VRRNGQILHDGIGF

-316 RLVCIIGIVFVI
+316 RLVCIIGIAFAASVQRLLFA
-328 YGLVFCCSL
+328 L
-337 RCSGSVVKRQRRGHQ
+337 RCGGSVVKRQRRGHQ
-352 CTRRGVRAAGQGAVF
+352 RTRRGVRAAGQGAVF
-367 QRAGIDAAE
+367 QRAGVDAAE
-376 CANST
+376 CADGA

-386 LVVGI
+386 LV
-391 FQRRDEFCGRQ
+391 FLRQRRDEFGRGQ
-402 PELVCLR
+402 LELVCLR

-448 QHVLLCPA
+448 QLVLLCPD

-467 IEDGHTGRLGCKD
+467 IEDGHTGRLTVQRQLAFQHD
-480 RCFARKYDIFSQLR
+480 FFAQLR

-500 RVIEGRHLGRRVLI
+500 RVIEGRHLGRR
-514 TRRAVD
+514 RPCARGAVD
-520 RDAAARPVQAGAV
+520 RNAAARPVQAGAV
-533 AGLRGQR
+533 AGLGGQR

-559 AEIFQVCR
+559 AEIFQVSR

-618 QARGGNLCVDLTRT
+618 QARGGNVSAVLTRA

>member
-1 MTAAPVGTIDADDA
+1 M
-15 ADVGRVLSKGR
+15 
-26 DQTRIGHAADL
+26 

-46 AADVAVAKDV
+46 AANVAAAKDV

-91 VQHNILAVADKAADE
+91 VQRNILAVADKAADE

-115 QCAGFFVE
+115 QCAGFVE

-131 LGLSQVAAGHAFAA
+131 LGLGQVAAGHAFAA
-145 LQGHALA
+145 LQGHAPA

-187 QARQARRAGICACRK
+187 QARQTLGHAGVHRK
-202 QVADDTA
+202 QVADDAA

-224 ITVRF
+224 LAVRL
-229 HLGSVHRA
+229 HLGRVHRA
-237 EHAAHADAAPEGVLV
+237 EHAAHADAAPEGAVRAGLSC
-252 IRLGRRSGV
+252 RGSV

-266 LLVCRCGRF
+266 LLVWRCVCNGLRA
-275 HVFRV
+275 

-290 VRRNGQVLHNGLGF
+290 VRRNGQVLHDGIRCF

-316 RLVCIIGIVFVI
+316 RFVCIIGIAVAASVRRLL
-328 YGLVFCCSL
+328 YAL
-337 RCSGSVVKRQRRGHQ
+337 RCGGSVVKRQRRGHQ
-352 CTRRGVRAAGQGAVF
+352 RTGRGVRAAGQGAVF
-367 QRAGIDAAE
+367 QRACVDAAE
-376 CANST
+376 CADGT

-386 LVVGI
+386 LVGVL
-391 FQRRDEFCGRQ
+391 QRRDEFGRGQ
-402 PELVCLR
+402 LELVFVR
-409 QRIGGD
+409 QRTGGD

-448 QHVLLCPA
+448 QLVLLCPA

-480 RCFARKYDIFSQLR
+480 RCFARKFDFFTQLR
-494 DRRPGD
+494 DRRPCD
-500 RVIEGRHLGRRVLI
+500 RVIEGRHLGHRRPCA
-514 TRRAVD
+514 RGAVD

-533 AGLRGQR
+533 AGLGGQR
-540 VGALVGNL
+540 VDALVGDV
-548 PIRRPAQVVQM
+548 PVGRPAQVVQM
-559 AEIFQVCR
+559 AEIFQVSR

-587 GCVGVAVVLPR
+587 GCVGIAVVLPR

-618 QARGGNLCVDLTRT
+618 QARGGNLVVLTRT

>member
-1 MTAAPVGTIDADDA
+1 MTAAPVGIIDADDA

-46 AADVAVAKDV
+46 AADVAAAKDV

-71 TGQTAHKPAAEHVA
+71 TSQTAHKPAAEHVA
-85 LAGLAV
+85 LAGLAA
-91 VQHNILAVADKAADE
+91 VQHNFLAVADKAADE
-106 ITLEGAGVG
+106 IALEGAGVG
-115 QCAGFFVE
+115 QCAGFVE

-131 LGLSQVAAGHAFAA
+131 LGLGQVAAGHAFAA
-145 LQGHALA
+145 LQGHAPA
-152 VARNAAEEL
+152 IARNAAEEL

-168 IARGIALIVG
+168 IALGIALIVG

-187 QARQARRAGICACRK
+187 QARQSLGHAGVCRK
-202 QVADDTA
+202 QVADDAA

-224 ITVRF
+224 ITVRC

-237 EHAAHADAAPEGVLV
+237 EHAAHADAAPEGVRV
-252 IRLGRRSGV
+252 TRLSRRGSV

-266 LLVCRCGRF
+266 LLVWRCGRF

-290 VRRNGQVLHNGLGF
+290 VRRNGQILHDGLGF

-316 RLVCIIGIVFVI
+316 RLVCIIGIAFVI
-328 YGLVFCCSL
+328 YGPVFCCSL
-337 RCSGSVVKRQRRGHQ
+337 CRGGRVAKLQRRGHQ
-352 CTRRGVRAAGQGAVF
+352 RTRRGVRAAGQGAVF
-367 QRAGIDAAE
+367 QRAGVDAAE
-376 CANST
+376 CADGAN
-381 HIAPV
+381 IAPV
-386 LVVGI
+386 LVVLR
-391 FQRRDEFCGRQ
+391 QRRDEFGCSQ
-402 PELVCLR
+402 LELFFVR

-448 QHVLLCPA
+448 QLVLLCPA
-456 GFCNGLAAQLQ
+456 SFCNGLAAQLQ
-467 IEDGHTGRLGCKD
+467 IEDGHTGRLVVGKA
-480 RCFARKYDIFSQLR
+480 RCFAPKFDFFTQLR

-500 RVIEGRHLGRRVLI
+500 RVIEGRHLGRRPCA
-514 TRRAVD
+514 RGAVD

-533 AGLRGQR
+533 AGLGGQR
-540 VGALVGNL
+540 VGALVVNL

-559 AEIFQVCR
+559 AEILQVCR

-618 QARGGNLCVDLTRT
+618 QARGGNVSVVLTRA

-640 VQRQHKAALV
+640 IQRQHKAALV

>member
-1 MTAAPVGTIDADDA
+1 MTAAPVGIIDADDA

-71 TGQTAHKPAAEHVA
+71 TGQTAHKPAAEYVA

-115 QCAGFFVE
+115 QCPGCVE
-123 ARLDLLLE
+123 ACLDLLLE
-131 LGLSQVAAGHAFAA
+131 LGLGQVAAGHAFAA
-145 LQGHALA
+145 LQGHAPA

-187 QARQARRAGICACRK
+187 QARQALRAGICACRK
-202 QVADDTA
+202 QVADDAA

-252 IRLGRRSGV
+252 IRLGCRSSV

-266 LLVCRCGRF
+266 LLVCRCGLCNGLRA
-275 HVFRV
+275 

-290 VRRNGQVLHNGLGF
+290 VRRDGQVLHDGLGF

-316 RLVCIIGIVFVI
+316 RLVCIIGIAFAASVLRLL
-328 YGLVFCCSL
+328 YAL
-337 RCSGSVVKRQRRGHQ
+337 RCGGFVVKRQRRGHQ
-352 CTRRGVRAAGQGAVF
+352 RTGRGVRAAGQGAVF
-367 QRAGIDAAE
+367 KRAGVDAAE
-376 CANST
+376 CADST

-386 LVVGI
+386 LVVLR
-391 FQRRDEFCGRQ
+391 QRRDEFGRGQ
-402 PELVCLR
+402 LELFFVR

-448 QHVLLCPA
+448 QLFLPCLA

-480 RCFARKYDIFSQLR
+480 RCFARKFDFFTQFR

-500 RVIEGRHLGRRVLI
+500 RVIEGRHLGRRPCA
-514 TRRAVD
+514 RSAVD

-533 AGLRGQR
+533 AGLGGQR
-540 VGALVGNL
+540 IGALVGNL

-559 AEIFQVCR
+559 AEIFQVCFIR
-567 DRRAALGQQGVFLV
+567 LAALGQQSVFLV

-618 QARGGNLCVDLTRT
+618 QARGGNFSAVLTRT

>member
-1 MTAAPVGTIDADDA
+1 MTAAPVGIIDADDA

-71 TGQTAHKPAAEHVA
+71 TGQTAHKPAAEYVA

-115 QCAGFFVE
+115 QCPGCVE
-123 ARLDLLLE
+123 ACLDLLLE
-131 LGLSQVAAGHAFAA
+131 LGLGQVAAGHAFAA
-145 LQGHALA
+145 LQGHAPA

-168 IARGIALIVG
+168 IALGIALIVG

-187 QARQARRAGICACRK
+187 QARQALGHAGVRRK
-202 QVADDTA
+202 QVADDAA

-224 ITVRF
+224 ITVRC

-237 EHAAHADAAPEGVLV
+237 EHAAHADAAPEGVRV
-252 IRLGRRSGV
+252 TRLSRRGSV

-266 LLVCRCGRF
+266 LLVWRCGRF

-290 VRRNGQVLHNGLGF
+290 VRRNGQILHDGLGF

-316 RLVCIIGIVFVI
+316 RLVCIIGIAFVI

-337 RCSGSVVKRQRRGHQ
+337 CRGGGVAKRQRRGHQ
-352 CTRRGVRAAGQGAVF
+352 RTRRGVRAAGQGAVF
-367 QRAGIDAAE
+367 QRAGVDAAE
-376 CANST
+376 CADST

-386 LVVGI
+386 LVGVL
-391 FQRRDEFCGRQ
+391 QRRDEFGCGQ
-402 PELVCLR
+402 LELVFVR
-409 QRIGGD
+409 QRTGGD
-415 GLGLDVDLN
+415 GLDLDVDLN

-480 RCFARKYDIFSQLR
+480 RCFARKFDFFTQFR

-500 RVIEGRHLGRRVLI
+500 RVIEGRHLGRRPCA
-514 TRRAVD
+514 RSAVD

-533 AGLRGQR
+533 AGLGGQR
-540 VGALVGNL
+540 IGALVGNL

-559 AEIFQVCR
+559 AEIFQVCFIR
-567 DRRAALGQQGVFLV
+567 LAALGQQSVFLV

-618 QARGGNLCVDLTRT
+618 QARGGNFSAVLTRT

>member
-1 MTAAPVGTIDADDA
+1 MTAAPVGIIDADDA

-46 AADVAVAKDV
+46 AADVAAAKDV

-85 LAGLAV
+85 LAGLAA
-91 VQHNILAVADKAADE
+91 VQHNFLAVADKAADE

-115 QCAGFFVE
+115 QCAGFFVK

-131 LGLSQVAAGHAFAA
+131 LGLGQVAAGHAFAP
-145 LQGHALA
+145 LQGHAPA

-168 IARGIALIVG
+168 IALGIALIVG

-187 QARQARRAGICACRK
+187 QARQALGHAGVRRK
-202 QVADDTA
+202 QVADDAA
-209 RKAVAGHKAVVDDVR
+209 REAVAGDKAVVDDVR

-252 IRLGRRSGV
+252 IRPGCRDSV

-266 LLVCRCGRF
+266 LLVCRCVCNGL
-275 HVFRV
+275 RV
-280 LVHKQTRHRH
+280 LVHKQTRHRY
-290 VRRNGQVLHNGLGF
+290 VRRNGQVLHDGIRF

-337 RCSGSVVKRQRRGHQ
+337 RCGGSVVKRQRRGHQ

-367 QRAGIDAAE
+367 QRAGVDAAE
-376 CANST
+376 CADGA

-386 LVVGI
+386 LVVGVL
-391 FQRRDEFCGRQ
+391 QRRDEFGCGQ
-402 PELVCLR
+402 LELVFVR
-409 QRIGGD
+409 QRTGVD

-448 QHVLLCPA
+448 QHVLLCLA

-467 IEDGHTGRLGCKD
+467 IEDGHTGRLGCKT
-480 RCFARKYDIFSQLR
+480 RCYARKFDFFAQFR

-500 RVIEGRHLGRRVLI
+500 RVIEGRHLGCRVLP

-533 AGLRGQR
+533 AGLGGQH
-540 VGALVGNL
+540 VGALAGIL
-548 PIRRPAQVVQM
+548 PIRGPTQIVQM
-559 AEIFQVCR
+559 AEVFQVGFV
-567 DRRAALGQQGVFLV
+567 RRIDLGQQSVFLV

-618 QARGGNLCVDLTRT
+618 QARGGNFSAVLTRA

>member
-1 MTAAPVGTIDADDA
+1 MTAAPAGIIDADDA

-46 AADVAVAKDV
+46 AADVAAAKDV

-71 TGQTAHKPAAEHVA
+71 AGQTAHKPAAEHVA

-91 VQHNILAVADKAADE
+91 VQRNILAVADKAADE

-115 QCAGFFVE
+115 QCAGFVE

-131 LGLSQVAAGHAFAA
+131 LGLGQVAAGHAFAA
-145 LQGHALA
+145 LQGHAPA

-187 QARQARRAGICACRK
+187 QARQARGAGICACRK
-202 QVADDTA
+202 QVADDAA

-224 ITVRF
+224 IDVRF
-229 HLGSVHRA
+229 NLGRVHRA

-252 IRLGRRSGV
+252 TRLSCRGSV

-266 LLVCRCGRF
+266 LLVCRYVCN
-275 HVFRV
+275 VFRV

-290 VRRNGQVLHNGLGF
+290 VRRNGQVLHDGIRCF

-316 RLVCIIGIVFVI
+316 RLVCIIGIAFVI

-337 RCSGSVVKRQRRGHQ
+337 CRGGGVAKRQRRGHQ
-352 CTRRGVRAAGQGAVF
+352 RTGRGVRAAGQGAAF
-367 QRAGIDAAE
+367 QRAGVDAAE
-376 CANST
+376 CADST

-386 LVVGI
+386 LVI
-391 FQRRDEFCGRQ
+391 LRQRRNEFGCGQ
-402 PELVCLR
+402 LELVCLR

-415 GLGLDVDLN
+415 GLGLDIDLN
-424 VRVAQCDVRNFALVL
+424 VRVAQCDVRHVALVL

-467 IEDGHTGRLGCKD
+467 IKDGHTGRLVVGKA
-480 RCFARKYDIFSQLR
+480 RCFARKYDFFTQIR

-500 RVIEGRHLGRRVLI
+500 RVIEGRHLGRRVLLA
-514 TRRAVD
+514 RGAVD

-533 AGLRGQR
+533 AGLGGQR
-540 VGALVGNL
+540 VGALVGDV
-548 PIRRPAQVVQM
+548 PVGKPAQVVQM

-567 DRRAALGQQGVFLV
+567 DRRAALSQQGVFLV

-618 QARGGNLCVDLTRT
+618 QARGGNVSVVLTRA

>member
-1 MTAAPVGTIDADDA
+1 M
-15 ADVGRVLSKGR
+15 
-26 DQTRIGHAADL
+26 
-37 AVAAVDRHD
+37 
-46 AADVAVAKDV
+46 
-56 TAVRIVLLYAAAGKA
+56 YAAAGKA

-91 VQHNILAVADKAADE
+91 LQRNILAVADKAADE
-106 ITLEGAGVG
+106 IALEGAGVG
-115 QCAGFFVE
+115 QCAGFFVK

-131 LGLSQVAAGHAFAA
+131 LGLGQVAAGHAFAA
-145 LQGHALA
+145 LQGHAPA

-168 IARGIALIVG
+168 IARGIAFIVG

-187 QARQARRAGICACRK
+187 QARQARGAGICACRK
-202 QVADDTA
+202 QVADDAA

-224 ITVRF
+224 FTVCF
-229 HLGSVHRA
+229 HLGRVHRT
-237 EHAAHADAAPEGVLV
+237 EHAAHADAAPERVLFT
-252 IRLGRRSGV
+252 RLGCRGSV

-266 LLVCRCGRF
+266 LLVCRCGLYNGL
-275 HVFRV
+275 RV
-280 LVHKQTRHRH
+280 LVHKQTRYRH
-290 VRRNGQVLHNGLGF
+290 VRRNGQVLHDGLGF

-337 RCSGSVVKRQRRGHQ
+337 CRGGGVAKRQRRGHQ
-352 CTRRGVRAAGQGAVF
+352 RTGRGVRAAGQGAVF
-367 QRAGIDAAE
+367 QRAGVDAAE
-376 CANST
+376 CADST

-386 LVVGI
+386 LVVLR
-391 FQRRDEFCGRQ
+391 QRRDEFGCGQ
-402 PELVCLR
+402 LELVFVR
-409 QRIGGD
+409 QRTCGD

-480 RCFARKYDIFSQLR
+480 RCFARKFDFFAQLR

-500 RVIEGRHLGRRVLI
+500 RVIEGRHLGRRPCA
-514 TRRAVD
+514 RGAVD

-533 AGLRGQR
+533 AGLGGQR
-540 VGALVGNL
+540 VGALVGDV
-548 PIRRPAQVVQM
+548 PVGRPAQVVQM
-559 AEIFQVCR
+559 AEIFQVGLF
-567 DRRAALGQQGVFLV
+567 RRAALGQQGVFLV

-587 GCVGVAVVLPR
+587 GCVGVAVVFPR

-618 QARGGNLCVDLTRT
+618 QARGGNVSAVLTRA

>member
-1 MTAAPVGTIDADDA
+1 MTAAPAGIIDADDA

-26 DQTRIGHAADL
+26 DQTRIGHAVDY
-37 AVAAVDRHD
+37 AVVAVDRHD
-46 AADVAVAKDV
+46 AADVAAAKDV
-56 TAVRIVLLYAAAGKA
+56 TAVRIVLFYAAAGKA
-71 TGQTAHKPAAEHVA
+71 ACQTAHKPAAEHVA

-91 VQHNILAVADKAADE
+91 LQHNILAVADKAADE

-115 QCAGFFVE
+115 QCAGFVE

-131 LGLSQVAAGHAFAA
+131 LGLGQVAAGHAFAA
-145 LQGHALA
+145 LQGHAPA

-187 QARQARRAGICACRK
+187 QTRQALGHAGVCRK
-202 QVADDTA
+202 QVADDAA

-229 HLGSVHRA
+229 HLSSVHRA
-237 EHAAHADAAPEGVLV
+237 EHAAHANTAPEGVLV
-252 IRLGRRSGV
+252 IRPGCRGSV

-266 LLVCRCGRF
+266 LLVWRCGRF

-280 LVHKQTRHRH
+280 LVHKQTRYRH
-290 VRRNGQVLHNGLGF
+290 VRRNGQVLHDGIRF
-304 GYGNADETANAA
+304 GYGNTDETANAA

-337 RCSGSVVKRQRRGHQ
+337 CRGGGVVKRQRRGHQ
-352 CTRRGVRAAGQGAVF
+352 RTGRGVRAAGQGAVF
-367 QRAGIDAAE
+367 QRACIDAAE
-376 CANST
+376 CADGT

-386 LVVGI
+386 LVVLR
-391 FQRRDEFCGRQ
+391 QRRDEFGRGQ
-402 PELVCLR
+402 LELVFVR
-409 QRIGGD
+409 QRTGGD

-448 QHVLLCPA
+448 QLVLPCPA

-480 RCFARKYDIFSQLR
+480 RCFARKFDFFTQLR
-494 DRRPGD
+494 DRRPCD
-500 RVIEGRHLGRRVLI
+500 RVIEGRHLGHRRPCA
-514 TRRAVD
+514 RGAVD

-533 AGLRGQR
+533 AGLGGQR
-540 VGALVGNL
+540 VGALVVDL
-548 PIRRPAQVVQM
+548 PIGRPAQIVQM
-559 AEIFQVCR
+559 AEIFQVSR

-587 GCVGVAVVLPR
+587 GCVGIAVVLPR

-611 QQAGDAV
+611 QQTGDAV
-618 QARGGNLCVDLTRT
+618 QARGGNLVVLTRT

>member
-1 MTAAPVGTIDADDA
+1 M
-15 ADVGRVLSKGR
+15 
-26 DQTRIGHAADL
+26 

-56 TAVRIVLLYAAAGKA
+56 TAVRIVLFYAAAGKA

-91 VQHNILAVADKAADE
+91 VQRNILAVADKAADE

-115 QCAGFFVE
+115 QCAGFVE

-131 LGLSQVAAGHAFAA
+131 LGLGQVAAGHAFAA
-145 LQGHALA
+145 LQGHAPA

-187 QARQARRAGICACRK
+187 QARQHQRRAGICACRK
-202 QVADDTA
+202 QVADDAA

-224 ITVRF
+224 LVRRL
-229 HLGSVHRA
+229 HLRGVHRA
-237 EHAAHADAAPEGVLV
+237 EHAAHADAAPEGTVRAGV
-252 IRLGRRSGV
+252 RCRGSV

-290 VRRNGQVLHNGLGF
+290 VRRDGQVLHDGIRCF
-304 GYGNADETANAA
+304 GHGNADETANAA
-316 RLVCIIGIVFVI
+316 RLVCIIGIAFAASVLRLRFA
-328 YGLVFCCSL
+328 L
-337 RCSGSVVKRQRRGHQ
+337 RCGGSVVKRQRRGHQ
-352 CTRRGVRAAGQGAVF
+352 RTRRGVRTAGQGAVF
-367 QRAGIDAAE
+367 QRAGVDAAE
-376 CANST
+376 CADST

-386 LVVGI
+386 LVGVR
-391 FQRRDEFCGRQ
+391 QRRDEFGCSQ
-402 PELVCLR
+402 LELVFVR
-409 QRIGGD
+409 QRTGGD

-439 ADKADIVVG
+439 TDKADIVVG

-467 IEDGHTGRLGCKD
+467 IEDGHTGRLGCKA
-480 RCFARKYDIFSQLR
+480 RCFARKYDIFTQLR

-500 RVIEGRHLGRRVLI
+500 RVIEGGHLGRRPCA
-514 TRRAVD
+514 RGAVD

-533 AGLRGQR
+533 AGLGGQR

-559 AEIFQVCR
+559 AEIFQVSR

-587 GCVGVAVVLPR
+587 SCVGVAVVFPR

-618 QARGGNLCVDLTRT
+618 QARGGNVSVVLTRT

>member
-1 MTAAPVGTIDADDA
+1 M
-15 ADVGRVLSKGR
+15 
-26 DQTRIGHAADL
+26 

-56 TAVRIVLLYAAAGKA
+56 TAVRIVLLYAAAGKP

-85 LAGLAV
+85 LAGLAA
-91 VQHNILAVADKAADE
+91 VQHNFLAVADKSADE

-115 QCAGFFVE
+115 QCPGCVE

-131 LGLSQVAAGHAFAA
+131 LGLGQVAAGHAFAA
-145 LQGHALA
+145 LQGHAPA

-187 QARQARRAGICACRK
+187 QARQALGHAGVRRK
-202 QVADDTA
+202 QVADDAA

-224 ITVRF
+224 FTVCF
-229 HLGSVHRA
+229 HLGRVHRA
-237 EHAAHADAAPEGVLV
+237 KHAAHADAAPERVLV
-252 IRLGRRSGV
+252 IRLSCRGSV

-266 LLVCRCGRF
+266 LLVCRYVCN
-275 HVFRV
+275 VFRV

-290 VRRNGQVLHNGLGF
+290 VRRDGQILHDGIRF

-316 RLVCIIGIVFVI
+316 RLVCIIGIAFAVSVQRLRFALRCGGFVI
-328 YGLVFCCSL
+328 
-337 RCSGSVVKRQRRGHQ
+337 KRQRRGHQ
-352 CTRRGVRAAGQGAVF
+352 RTRRGVRAAGQGAVF
-367 QRAGIDAAE
+367 QRAGVDAAE
-376 CANST
+376 CADGA

-386 LVVGI
+386 LV
-391 FQRRDEFCGRQ
+391 FLRQRRDEFGCGQ
-402 PELVCLR
+402 LELIFVR
-409 QRIGGD
+409 QRIGG

-480 RCFARKYDIFSQLR
+480 RCFARKFDFFAQLR

-500 RVIEGRHLGRRVLI
+500 RVIEGRHLGRRPCA
-514 TRRAVD
+514 RGAVD

-533 AGLRGQR
+533 AGLGGQR
-540 VGALVGNL
+540 VGALVGDV
-548 PIRRPAQVVQM
+548 PVGRPAQVVQM
-559 AEIFQVCR
+559 AEIFQVGLF
-567 DRRAALGQQGVFLV
+567 RRAALGQQGVFLV

-587 GCVGVAVVLPR
+587 GCVGVAVVFPR

-618 QARGGNLCVDLTRT
+618 QARGGNFSTVLTRA